1 MIEELRH
8 ELVRLTYSP
17 EIVSFE
23 LTREQGLEILEEIKR
38 LNKENEHLRTALN
51 SKESIIK
58 EVREFVEWHYKDNQ
72 EFYKNKGIGLNY
84 PECDAVLEILDKEK
98 EQ

>member
-58 EVREFVEWHYKDNQ
+58 EVREYCINRTQFFNEAR
-72 EFYKNKGIGLNY
+72 I
-84 PECDAVLEILDKEK
+84 
-98 EQ
+98 EQYTFSREEE